1 MTDYKCLT
9 KFLFEVGQLNRVK
22 RSGFTLIGVKDTQS
36 VAEHQARATI
46 IAYFL
51 AKLEKAD
58 VEKCLITCLFHDVP
72 ETRLNDL
79 HKVGHRYIDFK
90 KAEEE
95 ALKEQIQNL
104 PENAGKEILD
114 YFISYRKDKTKEGI
128 IVRDADLLENALEA
142 KEYLDKGLKHAQNW
156 LDNIRKALVTDS
168 AKNILAEIEKSD
180 PCEWWQGL
188 KKAER

>member
-104 PENAGKEILD
+104 PENVGKEILD